1 MPVSLSCD
9 TIKTNVFIEERSS
22 RLSTKPLL
30 SLVLSMIL
38 LVAAACGEK
47 DEETEKGQVGQ
58 EAEPTNEAE
67 ETATDTPDQSD
78 LPDPDLEDIPSIV
91 AEVNGDAIAKEEF
104 AELYVSTL
112 HTYALQ
118 GLNVEKQDDGE
129 LEQQIKEQTIETL
142 IGQTLLIQ
150 EANNRSLTASQ
161 DEIEKRWTSFKEQF
175 ASEEEFHQALQKEN
189 YTEKN
194 LKEDIKNQIK
204 VEKLVEDEA
213 SDINVSEEELREMY
227 EELNHGQSSEESSS
241 PSFEESKDQLKQQIL
256 EQKEGRHIQKL
267 VEDLRQ
273 SGSVSVYLDH
283 S

>member
-1 MPVSLSCD
+1 M
-9 TIKTNVFIEERSS
+9 
-22 RLSTKPLL
+22 STKPLL